1 MSFQKKSKYR
11 YEEEFQIVFSSLLLR
26 QKKLLDAYQ
35 KRKMAKENLDIADKE
50 FHEAINFANSNE
62 SENPNNLA
70 MKLKVN
76 I

>member
-1 MSFQKKSKYR
+1 MK
-11 YEEEFQIVFSSLLLR
+11 QIQQNPLVAIAGDWFTANGKGINLGYLG
-26 QKKLLDAYQ
+26 K
-35 KRKMAKENLDIADKE
+35 KENLDIADKE